1 MCPSDLLVCRIY
13 SFLCNLIGSF
23 VVVLWQRLKIDGLPD
38 TALEKEARKC
48 VPSCEVNRLHKNS
61 RNVNHSPLS
70 VVVCI
75 TTSSH
80 HINNKVK
87 EWQLIYLAGIS
98 VRCLASMYDKPYN
111 MFFFWITA
119 GMESM
124 KLKCLLKVFFENFD
138 FTRKILRSLHHQR
151 VLTTDGDIER
161 HARVFPNILQRINNH
176 NH

>member
-1 MCPSDLLVCRIY
+1 MCRIY

-75 TTSSH
+75 KTSGH
-80 HINNKVK
+80 NNNKVK

-111 MFFFWITA
+111 MLFFWITA

-124 KLKCLLKVFFENFD
+124 KLK
-138 FTRKILRSLHHQR
+138 RSSLRISTSPERFYEASITSGSSRQTGTLSDTHACSQ
-151 VLTTDGDIER
+151 TSCKGSIITIIEK
-161 HARVFPNILQRINNH
+161 NI
-176 NH
+176 

>member
-1 MCPSDLLVCRIY
+1 MCRID

-23 VVVLWQRLKIDGLPD
+23 VAVLWQRLKIDGLPD

-75 TTSSH
+75 KTSI
-80 HINNKVK
+80 HINNKIK

-111 MFFFWITA
+111 MLFFLDHSRNGKYETKMFASLRISTSPERFYEASITSGSSRQTGTLSDTHA
-119 GMESM
+119 CSQTSCKGPII
-124 KLKCLLKVFFENFD
+124 
-138 FTRKILRSLHHQR
+138 TI
-151 VLTTDGDIER
+151 IEK
-161 HARVFPNILQRINNH
+161 NI
-176 NH
+176 

>member
-1 MCPSDLLVCRIY
+1 MWIY

-61 RNVNHSPLS
+61 RNDNHSPLS

-75 TTSSH
+75 KTSV

-111 MFFFWITA
+111 MLFFWITA
-119 GMESM
+119 GMERM
-124 KLKCLLKVFFENFD
+124 KLKRSSLRISTSPD
-138 FTRKILRSLHHQR
+138 RKILRSLHHQR

>member
-1 MCPSDLLVCRIY
+1 MCRIY

-75 TTSSH
+75 KTSV

-111 MFFFWITA
+111 MLFFWITA
-119 GMESM
+119 GMESL
-124 KLKCLLKVFFENFD
+124 KLKCLLLWEFRLHQKD
-138 FTRKILRSLHHQR
+138 FTKPPSPAGPHDRRGHWATRTR
-151 VLTTDGDIER
+151 VPKHPAKD
-161 HARVFPNILQRINNH
+161 Q
-176 NH
+176 